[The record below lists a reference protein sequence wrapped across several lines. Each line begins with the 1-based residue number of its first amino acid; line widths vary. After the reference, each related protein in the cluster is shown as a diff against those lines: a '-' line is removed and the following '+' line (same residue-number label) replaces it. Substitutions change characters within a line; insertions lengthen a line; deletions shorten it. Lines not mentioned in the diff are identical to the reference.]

1 MAQDSLQKMVQN
13 RNTIRRIMAMDSG
26 GQMSK
31 LLENAKSSGKVVYD
45 NDGGVTYNRPVQ
57 QDAPMR
63 RDGGTVMVNE
73 ETMKAHP
80 KMAKAILESF
90 RDNPGTP
97 VDMPKSVLDGLGLER
112 LDEIRQETEQIRMEP
127 MTNLGG
133 QGGVDYSLIRTIVN
147 EAVQENVKKYI
158 SALSK
163 KLISEG
169 VVAGGGSS
177 VQALKIGDKFSFIT
191 ENGDV
196 YEATLELKTNLN
208 SHKKTTSKKKS

>member
-26 GQMSK
+26 GQMNK
-31 LLENAKSSGKVVYD
+31 LLENAKTSGRVVYD
-45 NDGGVTYNRPVQ
+45 NDGGVTYNKPVQ
-57 QDAPMR
+57 QDVPMKSSE
-63 RDGGTVMVNE
+63 GSLVVNE

-90 RDNPGTP
+90 RENPGTP
-97 VDMPKSVLDGLGLER
+97 IDMPKSVLDGLGLER
-112 LDEIRQETEQIRMEP
+112 LDEIRQETEQIKMEP
-127 MTNLGG
+127 MTKMGNG
-133 QGGVDYSLIRTIVN
+133 GGVDYSLIRTIVN
-147 EAVQENVKKYI
+147 EAVQENVKKYM

-196 YEATLELKTNLN
+196 YEATLEWKTNLN
-208 SHKKTTSKKKS
+208 SQKKTTSKKKS

>member
-31 LLENAKSSGKVVYD
+31 LLENAKTSGKVVYD

-57 QDAPMR
+57 EEAPLQR
-63 RDGGTVMVNE
+63 NDGQLVVNE

-90 RDNPGTP
+90 RENPGTP
-97 VDMPKSVLDGLGLER
+97 IDMPKSVLDGLGLER
-112 LDEIRQETEQIRMEP
+112 LDEIRQENEQIKMEP
-127 MTNLGG
+127 MTNLGNSG
-133 QGGVDYSLIRTIVN
+133 SVDYSLIRTIVN
-147 EAVQENVKKYI
+147 EAVQENVKKYM

-196 YEATLELKTNLN
+196 YEATLEWKTNLN
-208 SHKKTTSKKKS
+208 TQKKTSSKKKS